1 MAEQFN
7 AAGLPAACIVGTTD
21 PEERRRAPAR
31 LRSGELCALVTVDL
45 YNEGVDS
52 PEVDTLLLLRPTQSP
67 VVFQQQIGRGLR
79 LAPGKESCLVLDFVG
94 QHRADFRFDRL
105 LGSLTGLTRRQL
117 EQSVE
122 QGFGL
127 LPAGCHLQLQ
137 KRTSEQVLR
146 NLRSV
151 AGQRWSRL
159 ATELASYSAL
169 QGPSNVSLS
178 TFVRDQALELDD
190 IYREGANAGWTN
202 LKRAAGLLPPNAS
215 PDEAYLSRRLGD
227 LLHTDDPGQI
237 ETLRAI
243 AVSAANAAVDPRRAQ
258 MLTYQ
263 IDSTRAAIDQTEF
276 RARLAAHPPVL
287 QELSELS
294 DVLEARSELSTA
306 PVPGLEDAPLCLHA
320 AYSLREV
327 LTAVGW
333 LAADRRPPFQAGVL
347 RLHERK
353 VELMFVTLDKS
364 EGFHDRVAY
373 KDYAISRELFHWQ
386 TQNPTGP
393 DTPAG
398 RLYLESATNGWCFQL
413 FVRSGKR
420 HPYRACG
427 PVTLVEASGDR
438 PMSITWRL
446 LKPLPARLFA
456 EFSVLKAG

>member
-1 MAEQFN
+1 
-7 AAGLPAACIVGTTD
+7 
-21 PEERRRAPAR
+21 
-31 LRSGELCALVTVDL
+31 VTVDL
-45 YNEGVDS
+45 YNEGVDI

-94 QHRADFRFDRL
+94 QHRAEFRFDRL

-137 KRTSEQVLR
+137 KRTREQVLR

-159 ATELASYSAL
+159 ATELASYAAL
-169 QGPSNVSLS
+169 RGPANVSLA
-178 TFVRDQALELDD
+178 TFVRDQSVDLED

-202 LKRAAGLLPPNAS
+202 LKRAAGLLLPNAS
-215 PDEAYLSRRLGD
+215 PDEQYLSRRVSD
-227 LLHTDDPGQI
+227 LLHIDDPGQI
-237 ETLRAI
+237 QALRAI
-243 AVSAANAAVDPRRAQ
+243 ALAPTHAAVDSRRAQ

-263 IDSTRAAIDQTEF
+263 IDSTRSAMDHTEF
-276 RARLAAHPPVL
+276 RARLAVHPPVM

-294 DVLEARSELSTA
+294 DVLEARSDLAET
-306 PVPGLEDAPLCLHA
+306 PVPGLEYAPISLHA
-320 AYSLREV
+320 AYSLREI

-333 LAADRRPPFQAGVL
+333 LTAERRTPFQAGTL
-347 RLHERK
+347 RLHDRQL
-353 VELMFVTLDKS
+353 ELMFVTLDKS

-386 TQNPTGP
+386 TQNAAGP

-398 RLYLESATNGWCFQL
+398 RRYLDGKTNGWSFQL
-413 FVRSGKR
+413 FVRSIKGR
-420 HPYRACG
+420 AYRACG
-427 PVTLVEASGDR
+427 PVTLVEATGDR

-446 LKPLPARLFA
+446 LTPLPARLFA
-456 EFSVLKAG
+456 EFNVLKGV